1 MGGGDPGVI
10 GEHRQVRMV
19 WIRRYRLSDPQVSS
33 YPSHLCSCPTEIF
46 PVSSTQSAP
55 FHASMHSHMFFL
67 TPRISVPKILLI
79 LQVPLWRSP
88 LPGSLPALSAPWF
101 SYCTF
106 CTTVVVFSY
115 QHSLINLVCLQI
127 YQWSF

>member
-1 MGGGDPGVI
+1 MGGDPGVI
-10 GEHRQVRMV
+10 GEHRQGRMV

-88 LPGSLPALSAPWF
+88 LPGSLAALSC
-101 SYCTF
+101 SL
-106 CTTVVVFSY
+106 VLLLHLLHHGGGVFLSAF
-115 QHSLINLVCLQI
+115 LD
-127 YQWSF
+127 